1 MLVPIT
7 AIWKDDLRTI
17 KNIKWKEAIPDNLRP
32 LWDDI
37 FKLMGEIKQL
47 KYNRAVVPHDAE
59 FGEAS
64 GDQDVIKLS
73 SNNY

>member
-1 MLVPIT
+1 MNQELSIT
-7 AIWKDDLRTI
+7 QELYVIAQPQR
-17 KNIKWKEAIPDNLRP
+17 
-32 LWDDI
+32 
-37 FKLMGEIKQL
+37 
-47 KYNRAVVPHDAE
+47 VDAFHQGHYEYDEE